1 MASKNIIDLTKDS
14 FDGEVLK
21 SEHPVLVDFWA
32 AWCGPCR
39 MIAPIID
46 QLADEYEGKLKV
58 GKVNV
63 DEQGQLAA
71 QYGVM
76 SIPTLVFF
84 KNGEEVERVVGVRPK
99 PELDKIIQ
107 KVM

>member
-63 DEQGQLAA
+63 DDQGQLAA

>member
-1 MASKNIIDLTKDS
+1 MAVAATKS
-14 FDGEVLK
+14 TYEAEVLK
-21 SEHPVLVDFWA
+21 SEVPVVVDFWA

>member
-1 MASKNIIDLTKDS
+1 MASKNVIELTVDS
-14 FDGEVLK
+14 FDSEVLN
-21 SEHPVLVDFWA
+21 SEQPVLVDFWA

-76 SIPTLVFF
+76 SIPTLIFF
-84 KNGEEVERVVGVRPK
+84 KNGETVERLVGVRPK
-99 PELDKIIQ
+99 PELDRIIQ
-107 KVM
+107 KVL

>member
-1 MASKNIIDLTKDS
+1 
-14 FDGEVLK
+14 
-21 SEHPVLVDFWA
+21 
-32 AWCGPCR
+32 

-76 SIPTLVFF
+76 SIPTLVFI

-99 PELDKIIQ
+99 PELDNIIQ
-107 KVM
+107 

>member
-1 MASKNIIDLTKDS
+1 
-14 FDGEVLK
+14 
-21 SEHPVLVDFWA
+21 
-32 AWCGPCR
+32 

-76 SIPTLVFF
+76 SIPTWYSSKTAKRL
-84 KNGEEVERVVGVRPK
+84 NG
-99 PELDKIIQ
+99 
-107 KVM
+107 

>member
-1 MASKNIIDLTKDS
+1 MASKNVIELTVDS
-14 FDGEVLK
+14 FDSEVLN
-21 SEHPVLVDFWA
+21 SEQPVLVDFWA

-63 DEQGQLAA
+63 DEKGQLAA

-76 SIPTLVFF
+76 SIPTLIFF
-84 KNGEEVERVVGVRPK
+84 KNREAVERMVGVRPK
-99 PELDKIIQ
+99 PE
-107 KVM
+107 

>member
-1 MASKNIIDLTKDS
+1 
-14 FDGEVLK
+14 
-21 SEHPVLVDFWA
+21 
-32 AWCGPCR
+32 

>member
-71 QYGVM
+71 QYG
-76 SIPTLVFF
+76 L
-84 KNGEEVERVVGVRPK
+84 
-99 PELDKIIQ
+99 
-107 KVM
+107 

>member
-1 MASKNIIDLTKDS
+1 MASKNVIELTMDS
-14 FDGEVLK
+14 FDNEVLN

-46 QLADEYEGKLKV
+46 QIADEYVGKLKV

-71 QYGVM
+71 EYGVM

-84 KNGEEVERVVGVRPK
+84 KNGEEVQRVVGVRPK

-107 KVM
+107 NL

>member
-1 MASKNIIDLTKDS
+1 MASKNVIELTVDS
-14 FDGEVLK
+14 FDSEVLN
-21 SEHPVLVDFWA
+21 SEQPVLVDFWA

-76 SIPTLVFF
+76 SIPTLIFF
-84 KNGEEVERVVGVRPK
+84 KNGEAVERLVGVRPK
-99 PELDKIIQ
+99 PELDRIIQ
-107 KVM
+107 KVL